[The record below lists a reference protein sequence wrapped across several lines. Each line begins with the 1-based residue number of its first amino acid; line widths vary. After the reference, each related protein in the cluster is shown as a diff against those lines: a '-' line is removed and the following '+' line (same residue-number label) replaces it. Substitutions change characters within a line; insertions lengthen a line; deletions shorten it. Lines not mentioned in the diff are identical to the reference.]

1 MATSKTNSFWLT
13 ETVTLAGATGPNNEA
28 TGTVDL
34 GAYISVANGL
44 AIAVEQVDF
53 ITQMQTPA
61 IDDSWSSFAANFFTA
76 NGCIDIQ
83 VTDLNPGGL
92 LVRADANTLIASG
105 SLNVDDTNNIATQS
119 DFFPDTFGKLDESRM
134 VVNDQLYIVGR
145 NTGANVAG
153 APEDTL
159 AMTVRIKCRVVKL
172 NTKDWMAIAI
182 QSTAADN

>member
-13 ETVTLAGATGPNNEA
+13 ETVTLAGATVLNTEA
-28 TGTVDL
+28 SGTLDL
-34 GAYISVANGL
+34 GAYISVADGL

-53 ITQMQTPA
+53 ITQMQTPSVS
-61 IDDSWSSFAANFFTA
+61 DSWTSFGQAFLAAD
-76 NGCIDIQ
+76 GCIDIQ

-92 LVRADANTLIASG
+92 LVRADDNTLIASG
-105 SLNVDDTNNIATQS
+105 ALNIDDGNNVVSQS

-134 VVNDQLYIVGR
+134 VVNDQLYITGR
-145 NTGANVAG
+145 NSGAQVGGVA
-153 APEDTL
+153 ADTL
-159 AMTVRIKCRVVKL
+159 AMTVRIKCRIVRL

>member
-13 ETVTLAGATGPNNEA
+13 ETVTLAGTTAANTEVA
-28 TGTVDL
+28 GTIDL
-34 GAYISVANGL
+34 GAYISVADGL

-53 ITQMQTPA
+53 ITQKQTPGT
-61 IDDSWSSFAANFFTA
+61 DLSWTSFAADFMTA

-105 SLNVDDTNNIATQS
+105 SLNIDDTNNIATQS

-134 VVNDQLYIVGR
+134 VVNDQIYVVGR
-145 NTGANVAG
+145 NTGGVVGGVA
-153 APEDTL
+153 ADTL
-159 AMTVRIKCRVVKL
+159 AMTVRIKCRIVKL

>member
-13 ETVTLAGATGPNNEA
+13 ETVTLAGTTASNTEA
-28 TGTVDL
+28 AGTLDL
-34 GAYISVANGL
+34 GAYISVADGL

-61 IDDSWSSFAANFFTA
+61 NDDSWSSLASAFLTG

-92 LVRADANTLIASG
+92 LVRADDNTLIASG
-105 SLNVDDTNNIATQS
+105 ALNIDDANNIASQS

-145 NTGANVAG
+145 NSGFAVGGIA
-153 APEDTL
+153 ADTL
-159 AMTVRIKCRVVKL
+159 AMTVRVKCRIVKL